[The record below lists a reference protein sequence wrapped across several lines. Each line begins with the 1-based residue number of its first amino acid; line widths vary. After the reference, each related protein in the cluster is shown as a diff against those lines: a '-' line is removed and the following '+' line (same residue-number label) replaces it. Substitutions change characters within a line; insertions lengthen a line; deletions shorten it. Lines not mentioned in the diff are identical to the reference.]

1 MKIDLYTKVILT
13 GIFACL
19 CLIVLRDV
27 RFESRAE
34 AQGLGGTQ
42 DVRVVGS
49 VDVDVENWS
58 ALQKVKVRVE
68 EWNAGDL
75 NVDIDDCENCRYTH
89 TR

>member
-1 MKIDLYTKVILT
+1 MKINLYTKVILT

-27 RFESRAE
+27 HFESRAE

-42 DVRVVGS
+42 DVRVVDWTAG
-49 VDVDVENWS
+49 DLDVEVEDWNAS
-58 ALQKVKVRVE
+58 SDKVTVVVE

-75 NVDIDDCENCRYTH
+75 DVDIDDCYNCK
-89 TR
+89 

>member
-1 MKIDLYTKVILT
+1 M
-13 GIFACL
+13 
-19 CLIVLRDV
+19 
-27 RFESRAE
+27 
-34 AQGLGGTQ
+34 
-42 DVRVVGS
+42 
-49 VDVDVENWS
+49 DVENWS